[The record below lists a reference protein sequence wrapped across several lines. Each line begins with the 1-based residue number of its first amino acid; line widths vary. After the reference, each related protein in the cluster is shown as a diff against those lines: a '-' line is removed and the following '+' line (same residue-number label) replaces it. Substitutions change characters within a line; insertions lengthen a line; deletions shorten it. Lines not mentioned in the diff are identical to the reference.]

1 MMASSIMMASG
12 ATNSVTAIR
21 TPFPRSIRIALL
33 GLMLHLSACASGL
46 EPSLQTFVMSAPEDS
61 TSTGQVRSEPPTWA
75 QTVRGDS
82 AALSQVI
89 LLLPMKDKTSYLKRS
104 SWPVQMGI
112 PKILGDSIGTN
123 PFYRILPI
131 DSAVVY
137 LAPEERLGDIS
148 AERAL
153 AIGRF
158 LAADWV
164 MFGQI
169 EGLTMNRFQATA
181 PIGGHRSYKGL
192 ASVHLL
198 LYNVV
203 DGRRE
208 ADVVVDQEVDN
219 KRTGI
224 ANPASHI
231 HLDRQYFLLDQVHW
245 ESEEFKTSL
254 VGQALAACAT
264 EVAEQVA
271 GIIRPPS
278 TLGVS
283 EPKIIDIDGAT
294 AYINIGLADG
304 IHNGDKFGVWDRGR
318 ELRDPGTGQSLGHA
332 LPRRIG
338 VVQVEQIL
346 SDHLALV
353 RILDGHTVIIQ
364 GYSIRPE

>member
-1 MMASSIMMASG
+1 ML
-12 ATNSVTAIR
+12 
-21 TPFPRSIRIALL
+21 RIALL
-33 GLMLHLSACASGL
+33 GFMLHLSACASGL
-46 EPSLQTFVMSAPEDS
+46 EPSLQTLVMSAQDDS
-61 TSTGQVRSEPPTWA
+61 TSTGQVGPEPPTWA
-75 QTVRGDS
+75 QTARGDTS
-82 AALSQVI
+82 ALSQVI
-89 LLLPMKDKTSYLKRS
+89 LLLPMKDKTKYLKRS
-104 SWPVQMGI
+104 IWPVQTGI
-112 PKILGDSIGTN
+112 PKVLGDSIGTN
-123 PFYRILPI
+123 PFYKILPV

-169 EGLTMNRFQATA
+169 QGLTMSRFQATA
-181 PIGGHRSYKGL
+181 PIGGHRNYKGL

-208 ADVVVDQEVDN
+208 ADVVVEREVGS

-231 HLDRQYFLLDQVHW
+231 HLDRQYYLLDQQVPW
-245 ESEEFKTSL
+245 ESEEFTTSL
-254 VGQALAACAT
+254 VGQALAMCASG
-264 EVAEQVA
+264 VAEQLAEIVK
-271 GIIRPPS
+271 PPP

-283 EPKIIDIDGAT
+283 GPKIIDIDGGT
-294 AYINIGLADG
+294 AYINIGIADG
-304 IHNGDKFGVWDRGR
+304 IRNGDKFGVWDRGR
-318 ELRDPGTGQSLGHA
+318 ELLDPGTGQSLGHA

-346 SDHLALV
+346 SDHLALA
-353 RILDGHTVIIQ
+353 RILDGHATITK
-364 GYSIRPE
+364 GYTIRPE